1 MYRNV
6 TSVLVKL
13 FVFSLLV
20 GIVLS
25 VFDIRPETLLADF
38 GDTAVRIFKLVVSAA
53 EWAVPY
59 VLVGAVVV
67 VPVWLILALLQFARN
82 RRK

>member
-1 MYRNV
+1 MKRNIA
-6 TSVLVKL
+6 SVLVKL
-13 FVFSLLV
+13 FVLSFVV
-20 GIVLS
+20 GVLLS
-25 VFDIRPETLLADF
+25 VFDIRPETLLEDF

-67 VPVWLILALLQFARN
+67 VPVWLVLALLQMARN

>member
-1 MYRNV
+1 MHRNI
-6 TSVLVKL
+6 TSAVVKIFVLS
-13 FVFSLLV
+13 FVV
-20 GIVLS
+20 GVILS

-38 GDTAVRIFKLVVSAA
+38 GDTAVRIFKLVVSAV
-53 EWAVPY
+53 EWSVPY

-67 VPVWLILALLQFARN
+67 VPVWLVLTLLQAVRS